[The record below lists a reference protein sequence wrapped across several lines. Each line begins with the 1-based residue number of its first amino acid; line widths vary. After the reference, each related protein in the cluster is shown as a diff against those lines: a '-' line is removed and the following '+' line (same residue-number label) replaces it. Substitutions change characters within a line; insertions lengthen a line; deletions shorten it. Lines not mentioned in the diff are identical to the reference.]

1 MTFVV
6 IGGGPTGVEIAGAL
20 SELARA
26 VLTPGLSRDRS
37 RRRRASC

>member
-20 SELARA
+20 RELARA
-26 VLTPGLSRDRS
+26 VLRRDFRVIDPS
-37 RRRRASC
+37 QARK